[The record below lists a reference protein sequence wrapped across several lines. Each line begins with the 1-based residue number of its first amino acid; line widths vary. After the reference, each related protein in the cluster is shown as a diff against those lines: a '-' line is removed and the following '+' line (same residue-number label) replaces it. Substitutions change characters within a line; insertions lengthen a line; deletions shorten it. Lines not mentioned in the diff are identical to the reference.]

1 MEFQLEPAI
10 DILGR
15 TPATLRAL
23 LEGLSDAW
31 TRSNA
36 DADSWSPH
44 SVVGHLIHGEETDWI
59 PRARI
64 ILEQGESRPFD
75 PFDRFAHLARFG
87 PQPMDQLLDR
97 FEQLRRQNL
106 ATLQGMNLTAERLER
121 RGTHPA
127 LGAVTLR
134 QLLATWVAHDLNHI
148 GQVVEVMSKQYAEAV
163 GPWEAFLPILSR

>member
-1 MEFQLEPAI
+1 MEFQLEQAFE
-10 DILGR
+10 ILR
-15 TPATLRAL
+15 QTPGTLRSL
-23 LEGLSDAW
+23 LAGLSDAW
-31 TRSNA
+31 IWNHAGA
-36 DADSWSPH
+36 DTWSPH
-44 SVVGHLIHGEETDWI
+44 NVVGHLIHCEETDWI

-64 ILEQGESRPFD
+64 ILEHGESRPFD
-75 PFDRFAHLARFG
+75 PVDRIAHLTRFKN
-87 PQPMDQLLDR
+87 QPLDQMLNR

-106 ATLQGMNLTAERLER
+106 AALQNMNITAEQLDR

-163 GPWEAFLPILSR
+163 GAWEAFLPILSR